1 MNYIFVFVYFSA
13 VDNTIRVV
21 SDFTTPFEVA
31 LNLSL
36 DTLPDNVESIAV
48 WYSTKGHEGSPT
60 TPPQDAHVVHGSN
73 MTSLKVA
80 LPDSSDPC
88 QPYYIW
94 VAGFVSNGQ
103 RGPYSKRRRV
113 EVCSRA
119 DGMIYKAPVL
129 YGQ

>member
-1 MNYIFVFVYFSA
+1 MDI
-13 VDNTIRVV
+13 
-21 SDFTTPFEVA
+21 
-31 LNLSL
+31 
-36 DTLPDNVESIAV
+36 LPDNMESIAV
-48 WYSTKGHEGSPT
+48 WYSTKGHERNPT
-60 TPPQDAHVVHGSN
+60 APPQDAHVVHRSN
-73 MTSLKVA
+73 MTSLKIA
-80 LPDSSDPC
+80 LSDSSDPC

-94 VAGFVSNGQ
+94 VAGFASNGQ